1 MGMMVVDC
9 SKRKAAR
16 AACLM
21 PGEARA
27 HADTM
32 TTMSAELVLSTD
44 QQPD

>member
-1 MGMMVVDC
+1 MGMMVVGC
-9 SKRKAAR
+9 SKRKAVR

-21 PGEARA
+21 PEEARA
-27 HADTM
+27 QAESM